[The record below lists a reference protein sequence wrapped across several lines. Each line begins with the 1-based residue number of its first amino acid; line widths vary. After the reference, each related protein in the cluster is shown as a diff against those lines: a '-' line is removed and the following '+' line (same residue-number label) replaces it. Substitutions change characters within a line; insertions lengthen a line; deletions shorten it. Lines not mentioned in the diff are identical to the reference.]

1 MASRGLALVAVL
13 LLGALSIV
21 SLVARGPDTIPPYAT
36 SWGPTLSGVP
46 VDTLILVR
54 WSERMN
60 WISVEA
66 AFSYTD
72 GVLAYTQGTW
82 NHDEAQ
88 NTSTFAPAVPFKPGT
103 RYTVRFE
110 TTAMD
115 PSGNRLDQNRNGIG
129 GEPCDVGPPGFWD
142 CLVWSFDTA
151 APPPDTTPP
160 KILSTSPPNGGISA
174 TNAPILIRFSET
186 MDTRSVEASLSYGDG
201 FSLYTIADGT
211 VSWLATS
218 SPDDTIRYSPRLEF
232 ASGGVVTVNVNGTV
246 ARDAAGNRLDG
257 NGDGTGGDD
266 YTWSFAVAADAR
278 PPKVVSTIPAQGATN
293 VSISINLRIV
303 FTKAMDRTSA
313 EAALSLSGP
322 GAPRLGQGNGTVTWG
337 GVRFPDDAVVFNPA
351 PNLKTSVPYRFLLNG
366 SVAKDREARSLDG
379 NGDGNAT
386 GSPVDDFALLFTTEA
401 EDRTPPTVADRS
413 PRPAVTNVPP
423 STTITI
429 VFSEPMNRTSVGAA
443 FSYTDGASTFTI
455 ADGSSEWDGAHD
467 ILTFHP
473 SRSLSL
479 GITYTVTLNGSAARD
494 EAGNRLNGGTDEV
507 WSFAVAGQPDTTPPH
522 VQWTSPING
531 QENVSRTARISI
543 VFSEAMDKAKVEG
556 AMGITGG
563 ASLTGFRWPND
574 ATVEAATALPMGY
587 RTSYA
592 VFVLTGAKDLAGNS
606 LTQVTQIAFTTEPW
620 RGRVWGR
627 VADETDA
634 GVAGALVRLNGFSVV
649 TNDHGEFSF
658 ETVEQGTYTLTVAR
672 EGYATYTQVLPLAPG
687 QGFLGTITL
696 RRPTVSAVD
705 ATLWGTVGAALF
717 ILVLIAMWL
726 RRRRPRPGEHYE
738 TWKPAKVVVVEPGR
752 TPPKRP

>member
-1 MASRGLALVAVL
+1 MASRGLVLVVVLFLVALAV
-13 LLGALSIV
+13 A

-36 SWGPTLSGVP
+36 SWGPTQSGVP
-46 VDTLILVR
+46 VDTQILVG
-54 WSERMN
+54 WSERMD
-60 WISVEA
+60 WISVQA

-82 NHDEAQ
+82 IHDEAY
-88 NTSTFAPAVPFKPGT
+88 NTSTFAPSVPFKPGT

-110 TTAMD
+110 TIATD

-129 GEPCDVGPPGFWD
+129 GEPCDVGPPSFWD

-160 KILSTSPPNGGISA
+160 RIQSTSPPNGGISA

-186 MDTRSVEASLSYGDG
+186 MDTRAVEASFSYGDG

-211 VSWLATS
+211 VSWIATS
-218 SPDDTIRYSPRLEF
+218 APDDTIRFSPRLEF
-232 ASGGVVTVNVNGTV
+232 ASGGTVTVNVNGTA
-246 ARDAAGNRLDG
+246 ARDLAGNPLDG

-266 YTWSFAVAADAR
+266 YAWSFAVGADAR
-278 PPKVVSTIPAQGATN
+278 PPKVLSTIPTQGATN
-293 VSISINLRIV
+293 VSISTNLRIA
-303 FTKAMDRTSA
+303 FTKAMDRTSV

-322 GAPRLGQGNGTVTWG
+322 GAPRLGQGNGTVSWD
-337 GVRFPDDAVVFNPA
+337 GVRFPDDAILFNPA
-351 PNLKTSVPYRFLLNG
+351 PNLKTSVAYRFLLNG

-386 GSPVDDFALLFTTEA
+386 GSPADDFAFSFTTEA
-401 EDRTPPTVADRS
+401 EDRTPPSVTDRS
-413 PRPAVTNVPP
+413 PRPAATNVPP
-423 STTITI
+423 STAITI
-429 VFSEPMNRTSVGAA
+429 VFSEPMNRTSVDAA
-443 FSYTDGASTFTI
+443 FSYTDGLSTFTI
-455 ADGSSEWDGAHD
+455 ADGSPVWDEAHD

-473 SRSLSL
+473 SGSL
-479 GITYTVTLNGSAARD
+479 GFGATYTVTLNGSAARD
-494 EAGNRLNGGTDEV
+494 EAGNRLNGGTNEV

-531 QENVSRTARISI
+531 QTNVSRTARISI
-543 VFSEAMDKAKVEG
+543 IFSEAMDKASVEG

-563 ASLTGFRWPND
+563 ASLTGFRWSND
-574 ATVEAATALPMGY
+574 AAVEAVTALPMGY
-587 RTSYA
+587 RTSYS

-627 VADETDA
+627 VADETDV

-649 TNDHGEFSF
+649 TNDRGEFSF
-658 ETVEQGTYTLTVAR
+658 ETVEQGAYTLTVSHA
-672 EGYATYTQVLPLAPG
+672 GYTTYTHALPLAPD

-696 RRPTVSAVD
+696 RTPPSVSPVD
-705 ATLWGTVGAALF
+705 ATLWGTIGAAIF
-717 ILVLIAMWL
+717 ILILIGMWL
-726 RRRRPRPGEHYE
+726 RRRRPGEHYE
-738 TWKPAKVVVVEPGR
+738 TWKPAKVVVVEPGQ